1 MMDFQKYL
9 LFLHTNDQITKQ
21 PRNMKLRTTI
31 SLLALAA
38 MFAFSTP
45 AEAQWG
51 SLIKGARKTLG
62 IKTKKEKREEAALK
76 EQQRKRDSVEA
87 VIKSITPTIPQPAP
101 EGTRDMAILWQGKT
115 KIGKWDPVNLE
126 ITFNKKYDDGPL
138 AGEFVKYVIDPMS
151 GIVKSSLGN
160 EVGRISNDGT
170 IVTSKLGTLNYDNAN
185 GKVSYNGEVIGNV
198 NMQKALCYSQEVG
211 SFDGHVSPL
220 LVAFTFIGALLSPEQ
235 VEGFHTAK
243 IKMDQEAAARAEKAR
258 QEQQAREE
266 ARRKEWESLNCVI
279 SGSNGITQGYVRSNG
294 VVENSSHITIGYIKQ
309 NGVIENA
316 SHITIGYV
324 LSNGTVEQSNRITL
338 GYFDGRTFE
347 KSNRITCGYYSSGT
361 FENSNRI
368 TIGRFSGKYNQ
379 TVIAACFF
387 FFFFPKEVN
396 K

>member
-1 MMDFQKYL
+1 M
-9 LFLHTNDQITKQ
+9 
-21 PRNMKLRTTI
+21 
-31 SLLALAA
+31 
-38 MFAFSTP
+38 
-45 AEAQWG
+45 
-51 SLIKGARKTLG
+51 
-62 IKTKKEKREEAALK
+62 
-76 EQQRKRDSVEA
+76 
-87 VIKSITPTIPQPAP
+87 
-101 EGTRDMAILWQGKT
+101 
-115 KIGKWDPVNLE
+115 KIGITGGIGSGKSYVCKRLARYGIEVYDCDAAAKRLIRTSPVIRRKLTE
-126 ITFNKKYDDGPL
+126 LIGPDTYIDGQL
-138 AGEFVKYVIDPMS
+138 
-151 GIVKSSLGN
+151 LGN

-266 ARRKEWESLNCVI
+266 ARRKEWESLNCGI

-387 FFFFPKEVN
+387 FFFFPEEVN